1 VTTLIESIAT
11 QAGQVLAFVVR
22 GTPAPERTTF
32 LTPPETTLQVGYVVY
47 AGGQEIA
54 RHMHLPVERHI
65 VGTAEVL
72 VVQRGRCEVDVY
84 AEDRRLVDTRELR
97 QGDVLIALAGGHAFR
112 VLEDTVLLEVKQGPF
127 AGDAASKERF

>member
-1 VTTLIESIAT
+1 MIESIAT
-11 QAGQVLAFVVR
+11 AAGQVLAYVVR
-22 GTPAPERTTF
+22 GSPLPERTTF
-32 LTPPETTLQVGYVVY
+32 LTPSEANLQVGYVVY
-47 AGGQEIA
+47 AASQEIA

-84 AEDRRLVDTRELR
+84 AEDRRLVQTRELR

-112 VLEDTVLLEVKQGPF
+112 LLEDTVLLEVKQGPF
-127 AGDAASKERF
+127 VGDAASKERF

>member
-1 VTTLIESIAT
+1 
-11 QAGQVLAFVVR
+11 
-22 GTPAPERTTF
+22 
-32 LTPPETTLQVGYVVY
+32 VGYVVY
-47 AGGQEIA
+47 AAGQEIA
-54 RHMHLPVERHI
+54 RHMHLPVERTI

-72 VVQRGRCEVDVY
+72 VVQQGRCEVDVY

-127 AGDAASKERF
+127 VGDAASKERF